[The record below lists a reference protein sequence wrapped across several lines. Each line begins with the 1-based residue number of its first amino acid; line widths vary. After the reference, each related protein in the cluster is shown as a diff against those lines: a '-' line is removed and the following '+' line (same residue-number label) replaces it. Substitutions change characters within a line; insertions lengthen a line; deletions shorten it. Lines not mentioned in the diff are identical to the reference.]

1 MIPKVEVRLGGPS
14 DFADYLQI
22 KSSLEDM
29 YWMGFDKSPEPE
41 KLKEIY
47 LNRIHSAQ
55 LTKNNDKAIFIIRY
69 YNDNSKLNVGYI
81 QAILNNGEIELGY
94 SVLKE
99 YQNLGISTEALKQI
113 IKLYDQ
119 KNIQIIA
126 KIRDDN
132 IASQKCALK
141 LNFIKTNDC
150 QKIDYPIVGDILLR
164 RYLYLPGSWKT
175 VQWQNVIFGILTY
188 YFAVNSII
196 PTNTDFEKKYRILI
210 SLCKMLS
217 KEDGMCD
224 EELKALKEIL
234 IWNNQSPSCMVP
246 FIDGDSD
253 LFVSTANLTTSSSI
267 FSDISS
273 DS

>member
-47 LNRIHSAQ
+47 LNRIHFAQ

-164 RYLYLPGSWKT
+164 RYLYLPGS
-175 VQWQNVIFGILTY
+175 
-188 YFAVNSII
+188 
-196 PTNTDFEKKYRILI
+196 
-210 SLCKMLS
+210 
-217 KEDGMCD
+217 
-224 EELKALKEIL
+224 
-234 IWNNQSPSCMVP
+234 
-246 FIDGDSD
+246 
-253 LFVSTANLTTSSSI
+253 
-267 FSDISS
+267 
-273 DS
+273 